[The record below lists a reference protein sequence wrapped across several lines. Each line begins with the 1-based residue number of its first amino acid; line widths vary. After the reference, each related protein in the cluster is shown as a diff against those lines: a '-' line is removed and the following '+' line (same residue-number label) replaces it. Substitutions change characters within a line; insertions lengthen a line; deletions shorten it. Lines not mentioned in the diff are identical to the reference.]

1 MKTLHNSDAVQANQ
15 ADLQYTMTAT
25 LRDESGNVKQV
36 EQVHN
41 TVTAVGKNMIADRL
55 LAAPTL
61 GVPTHMGIGTGTAT
75 ATALGAE
82 LTRNALTSKT
92 RSTNV
97 VTMQGDYAAGTG
109 TGAITEAGIFDA
121 AAAGNTLLTTGFAA
135 INKAASDTL
144 QIVWTLTISSLS

>member
-1 MKTLHNSDAVQANQ
+1 METLHNADAVQANQ

-25 LRDESGNVKQV
+25 LRDENGIVKQV

-41 TVTAVGKNMIADRL
+41 TVTQVGKNMIADRL

-75 ATALGAE
+75 ATALGLE

-121 AAAGNTLLTTGFAA
+121 AAAGNTLLTTGFAV

-144 QIVWTLTISSLS
+144 QIVWTLTIS